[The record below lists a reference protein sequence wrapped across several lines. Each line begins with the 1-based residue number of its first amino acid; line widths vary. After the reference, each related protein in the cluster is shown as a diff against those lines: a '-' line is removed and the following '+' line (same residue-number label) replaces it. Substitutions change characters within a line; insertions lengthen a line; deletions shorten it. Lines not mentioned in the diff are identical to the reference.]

1 MERLWVMEITD
12 KNLPINESYWKSM
25 DEKQLNIFKEEIFQ
39 YYRNKGFP
47 YYNLTVEQQKESIEK
62 MDIYMNSNKN
72 SRVIGLVKVL
82 VLVLVVPYA

>member
-39 YYRNKGFP
+39 YYRNKGIL
-47 YYNLTVEQQKESIEK
+47 YYNLTVDQQKESIG
-62 MDIYMNSNKN
+62 NK
-72 SRVIGLVKVL
+72 V
-82 VLVLVVPYA
+82 